1 MRLAAG
7 MSAST
12 ENGSRFRDFA
22 FAAADLLV
30 ATDAGGR
37 IIDAEGDASLL
48 HHPSADRLV
57 GRNAIELISGAEGSR
72 LREELW
78 ALGPGRRISW
88 EDTSSIEG
96 GRRIVVQRSTISPN
110 CFSFTISRMPNS
122 TRIRAERADEIL
134 AERFRDAVMNG
145 RLMAARQPV
154 VETRSGAVS
163 HYEVLARF
171 SGEDSPVGMIMA
183 AEKSGQIAHLDYIM
197 VSAAAA
203 QLEVNNDPTYRLAVN
218 ISGESLQRL
227 DVIRELCAVI
237 SGHRF
242 ERSRLIVEVTESA
255 HISDIET
262 AARAVNLL
270 RAIGI
275 GVSLDDFGAGSASFG
290 YLRALDV
297 DGLKFDGSFLQATET
312 NRRGL
317 ALMRN
322 VARMCAELGISSVG
336 ERIETESDRLLLI
349 EAGVKYAQGY
359 LYGRPIID
367 DTFFARG
374 PRTLRSAA

>member
-1 MRLAAG
+1 

-12 ENGSRFRDFA
+12 ENGTRFREFA

-37 IIDAEGDASLL
+37 ITDAEGDATLL
-48 HHPSADRLV
+48 HHPTIDRLV
-57 GRNAIELISGAEGSR
+57 GRNAIELISGAESSR

-78 ALGPGRRISW
+78 ALAPGRRVSW
-88 EDTSSIEG
+88 EDPTSIEG
-96 GRRIVVQRSTISPN
+96 GRRVVVQRSTISPN
-110 CFSFTISRMPNS
+110 SFSFTISRMPNS
-122 TRIRAERADEIL
+122 TRIRAERADEIM

-154 VETRSGAVS
+154 VETRTGAVS

-171 SGEDSPVGMIMA
+171 AGEDSPVGMIMA

-197 VSAAAA
+197 VSAAAV
-203 QLEVNNDPTYRLAVN
+203 QLAANPDPAYRLAVN

-237 SGHRF
+237 SGHSF
-242 ERSRLIVEVTESA
+242 QRSRLIVEVTESA

-262 AARAVNLL
+262 AARAVSLL
-270 RAIGI
+270 RSIGV

-312 NRRGL
+312 NKRGL
-317 ALMRN
+317 ALMRS
-322 VARMCAELGISSVG
+322 VARMCAELGITSVG
-336 ERIETESDRLLLI
+336 ERIETESDRRLLI
-349 EAGVKYAQGY
+349 EAGVMYAQGY

-374 PRTLRSAA
+374 PQALRSAA

>member
-1 MRLAAG
+1 

-12 ENGSRFRDFA
+12 ENGTRYRDFA
-22 FAAADLLV
+22 FAAADLMV

-37 IIDAEGDASLL
+37 IIDAEGDATLL
-48 HHPSADRLV
+48 HHPSSERLI
-57 GRNAIELISGAEGSR
+57 GRNAIELISGPEGTR

-78 ALGPGRRISW
+78 ALGPGRRVSW
-88 EDTSSIEG
+88 EDPSSMEG

-110 CFSFTISRMPNS
+110 SFSFTISRMPNS

-163 HYEVLARF
+163 HYEILARF

-203 QLEVNNDPTYRLAVN
+203 QLEANTDPTYRLAVN

-242 ERSRLIVEVTESA
+242 GRSRLIIEVTESA

-270 RAIGI
+270 RAIGV

-312 NRRGL
+312 NKRGL
-317 ALMRN
+317 ALMRS

-336 ERIETESDRLLLI
+336 ERIETESDRRLLI
-349 EAGVKYAQGY
+349 EAGVMYAQGY
-359 LYGRPIID
+359 LYGRPVID

-374 PRTLRSAA
+374 PRSLRSAA

>member
-1 MRLAAG
+1 M
-7 MSAST
+7 
-12 ENGSRFRDFA
+12 
-22 FAAADLLV
+22 
-30 ATDAGGR
+30 
-37 IIDAEGDASLL
+37 
-48 HHPSADRLV
+48 
-57 GRNAIELISGAEGSR
+57 
-72 LREELW
+72 
-78 ALGPGRRISW
+78 
-88 EDTSSIEG
+88 
-96 GRRIVVQRSTISPN
+96 
-110 CFSFTISRMPNS
+110 
-122 TRIRAERADEIL
+122 

-163 HYEVLARF
+163 HYEILARF

-203 QLEVNNDPTYRLAVN
+203 QLEVNTDPTYRLAVN

-237 SGHRF
+237 SGHKF

-270 RAIGI
+270 RSIGV

-290 YLRALDV
+290 YLRALNV
-297 DGLKFDGSFLQATET
+297 DGLKFDGSFLQPSET
-312 NRRGL
+312 NKRGL
-317 ALMRN
+317 ALMRS

-336 ERIETESDRLLLI
+336 ERIETESDRRLLI
-349 EAGVKYAQGY
+349 EAGVMYAQGY

-374 PRTLRSAA
+374 PRALRSAA

>member
-1 MRLAAG
+1 MSLSTLDDARLR
-7 MSAST
+7 
-12 ENGSRFRDFA
+12 EFA

-30 ATDAGGR
+30 STDASGR
-37 IIDAEGDASLL
+37 IIEADGDATLL
-48 HHPSADRLV
+48 HHPTADRLI
-57 GRNAIELISGAEGSR
+57 GRNAVDLISEGEGSR

-78 ALGPGRRISW
+78 ALGPGRRLSW
-88 EDTSSIEG
+88 EDVSSIEG
-96 GRRIVVQRSTISPN
+96 GRRVVIQRNSNAPN
-110 CFSFTISRMPNS
+110 SFNFVISRMPS
-122 TRIRAERADEIL
+122 SARVRGDRMDEIM

-171 SGEDSPVGMIMA
+171 NGEDSPVGLIAA

-203 QLEVNNDPTYRLAVN
+203 QLAANPDPEYRLAVN

-227 DVIRELCAVI
+227 EVIRELCAAI
-237 SGHRF
+237 SGHTF
-242 ERSRLIVEVTESA
+242 HRSRLIIEVTESA
-255 HISDIET
+255 HIHDIET
-262 AARAVNLL
+262 AARAVSTL
-270 RAIGI
+270 RSSGI
-275 GVSLDDFGAGSASFG
+275 SVSLDDFGAGSASFG

-297 DGLKFDGSFLQATET
+297 DGLKFDGSFLQDSDV
-312 NRRGL
+312 NLRGL

-322 VARMCAELGISSVG
+322 VARMCAELGITSVG
-336 ERIETESDRLLLI
+336 ERIETEADRRLLL

-359 LYGRPIID
+359 FYGRPIID
-367 DTFFARG
+367 ENFFARS
-374 PRTLRSAA
+374 PRSLRSAA